1 MKYTKDRT
9 QILRYPSDLSRVWT
23 DIDCPICVRIYS
35 PNVIKTS
42 QNGICWIS
50 PARVLFIP
58 VKRALYL
65 FHFCSF
71 RILKLDLLQL
81 QRSSWGWPWTVT
93 KGAFVL
99 FGAQTICVRKFKMQK
114 STFTSCAKYVTKTF
128 LSENLLTIRY
138 NTFLSEKH
146 DHTLIIVYT
155 KHIKKPSFTWMTNP
169 RAQIESFFVCLCY
182 VSFFVFAVVFFFSRC
197 LWCARISSFSFP
209 LYVLLNIPH
218 YSFSFLLSFSRN
230 IHDLSNDTTI
240 HSNIL
245 KRGEWN

>member
-99 FGAQTICVRKFKMQK
+99 FGAQTICVRKIQN
-114 STFTSCAKYVTKTF
+114 AKINIYVLRK
-128 LSENLLTIRY
+128 IRY
-138 NTFLSEKH
+138 KN
-146 DHTLIIVYT
+146 
-155 KHIKKPSFTWMTNP
+155 
-169 RAQIESFFVCLCY
+169 
-182 VSFFVFAVVFFFSRC
+182 VSFRKLAHYTLQHISFRKTWSYIDHCIYKTHQETIFHLNDKSPGTNRILFCLFMLCLFFCFCCCVFLFKVSLMRSYIFFFFSSIR
-197 LWCARISSFSFP
+197 SS
-209 LYVLLNIPH
+209 
-218 YSFSFLLSFSRN
+218 
-230 IHDLSNDTTI
+230 
-240 HSNIL
+240 
-245 KRGEWN
+245 

>member
-93 KGAFVL
+93 KRRVCSFWRADDMCQKNSKCKNQHL
-99 FGAQTICVRKFKMQK
+99 RLAQNTLQK
-114 STFTSCAKYVTKTF
+114 RFFPKTCSLYVTTP
-128 LSENLLTIRY
+128 
-138 NTFLSEKH
+138 FLSEKH

-169 RAQIESFFVCLCY
+169 G
-182 VSFFVFAVVFFFSRC
+182 
-197 LWCARISSFSFP
+197 
-209 LYVLLNIPH
+209 H
-218 YSFSFLLSFSRN
+218 
-230 IHDLSNDTTI
+230 
-240 HSNIL
+240 
-245 KRGEWN
+245 K